1 MSIKKISKNQPET
14 FEFNEESMK
23 VAKKNITNR

>member
-14 FEFNEESMK
+14 FQFNERSMEI
-23 VAKKNITNR
+23 AKKIVLN